1 MENESALAKNSARV
15 IPENFLFTRAV
26 AFVSLI
32 RFTAFL
38 SLLDGWKSLPMS
50 TCLSP
55 HHVDGEANLR
65 TAQNGGAVS
74 MKILFLYLSKKPSE
88 RLSQNDGFIRFFNAK
103 KAPPMC
109 EKTKRRLGKRSMV
122 PSSINR
128 AMLMVVSM
136 ARSRFRVRLNCS
148 MRGDGPAEAPRPDGP
163 QWEHQITYRLVIIN
177 NKGKAARCPEGV
189 RRTGIHRHEHLRP

>member
-15 IPENFLFTRAV
+15 IAENFVFTRAV
-26 AFVSLI
+26 SFVSSI

-109 EKTKRRLGKRSMV
+109 EKKAKVREAIHGSVQHQPRDADGCVHGPFEVSCQIKLLHAWGWTSG
-122 PSSINR
+122 SS
-128 AMLMVVSM
+128 
-136 ARSRFRVRLNCS
+136 
-148 MRGDGPAEAPRPDGP
+148 EAGWTTMGTSNHIPPC
-163 QWEHQITYRLVIIN
+163 N
-177 NKGKAARCPEGV
+177 N
-189 RRTGIHRHEHLRP
+189 